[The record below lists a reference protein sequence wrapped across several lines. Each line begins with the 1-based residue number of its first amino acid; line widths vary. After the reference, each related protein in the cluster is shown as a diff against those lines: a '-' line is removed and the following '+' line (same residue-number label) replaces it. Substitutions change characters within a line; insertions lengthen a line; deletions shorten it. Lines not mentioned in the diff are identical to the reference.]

1 MVAPPSRSELLKS
14 SALFILT
21 FLSVFFV
28 HLFNWGG
35 GAWEDRQS
43 IVNSILFASALMGI
57 LLAHELGHWVVAR
70 RHGFEQSLPIFLPVP
85 FGFGT
90 MGAIIRLKSMPRSRA
105 ALLEMGA
112 AGPLAGAVV
121 SFIILLFTLP
131 YTREDVAIP
140 EGTLV
145 TIFNDPLIVKILGTL
160 VLGHPPGRYSEFH
173 PAALAAWVGCFLT
186 GINLLPIGQLDGGHV
201 LNGRFPKIA
210 HRFSRWIPVAMISLG
225 LAWGLFSL
233 AQGDVAPGA
242 VSWFMWGMVIR
253 FVGADRPIPVPET
266 GLGTRAKWVAFLI
279 LLLFVLTFMPVPM
292 EVETVPKLP

>member
-21 FLSVFFV
+21 FLSVFLV

-43 IVNSILFASALMGI
+43 VVNSILFASALMGI

-70 RHGFEQSLPIFLPVP
+70 WHGFEQSLPIFLPVP

-121 SFIILLFTLP
+121 SFLILLGTLP
-131 YTREDVAIP
+131 YTREDVVIP

-160 VLGHPPGRYSEFH
+160 VLGHSPGRYSEFH

-210 HRFSRWIPVAMISLG
+210 QRFSTWIPIAMIGFG
-225 LAWGLFSL
+225 LTWGLFSL
-233 AQGDVAPGA
+233 VQGEVAPGA

-279 LLLFVLTFMPVPM
+279 LLLFILTFIPVPM

>member
-1 MVAPPSRSELLKS
+1 MVASPSRNEVLKAV
-14 SALFILT
+14 ALFVLT
-21 FLSVFFV
+21 FLSVFLV
-28 HLFNWGG
+28 HLFNWNSGE
-35 GAWEDRQS
+35 WQDRQAL
-43 IVNSILFASALMGI
+43 VDSILFASALMGI

-70 RHGFEQSLPIFLPVP
+70 MHGFEQSLPVFLPVP

-90 MGAIIRLKSMPRSRA
+90 MGAIIRLKSMPRSRT

-112 AGPLAGAVV
+112 AGPLAGAAVA
-121 SFIILLFTLP
+121 FLILLVTLP
-131 YTREDVAIP
+131 YTKEDVVIP

-145 TIFNDPLIVKILGTL
+145 TIFNDPLIVKILGTF

-186 GINLLPIGQLDGGHV
+186 GINLLPTGQLDGGHV

-210 HRFSRWIPVAMISLG
+210 QRFSRWIPIGMISLG
-225 LAWGLFSL
+225 VIWGVGSYV
-233 AQGDVAPGA
+233 QGELSPGA
-242 VSWFMWGMVIR
+242 VSWLIWGSVIR

-266 GLGTRAKWVAFLI
+266 GLEARAKWLSLII

-292 EVETVPKLP
+292 EIEAVPKLP